1 MERSATDCG
10 SATFEEPSQH
20 LDKYRDEQKGK
31 AVVTLAE
38 VARRA
43 KVTGATVSNVLRN
56 PQKVKPET
64 VERVM
69 AAIRELG
76 YRPNLTARALARG
89 RTSTLALMLSNIANP
104 FYPEFVLAAER
115 EARKRGYFLLV
126 CNTDDDPAITR
137 AYLEQIAG
145 SLASG
150 VIVMNTDLSESE
162 LTEIA
167 SRGVSVVLCMWEHV
181 RPSRALPCVTIDF
194 AAAGALAAA
203 HLSGLGHRKFG
214 ALVGAGSGGP
224 QTLRLDG
231 FAGALAAHGHSEK
244 SLTVIHAHD
253 SIESGYDAAMSMLR
267 TKPTLTAIFATNDL
281 MAIGAMQATA
291 DLGKR
296 VPDDVSVIGLTDI
309 TLAHQFR
316 PALTTIRLPTNEI
329 AARSIALALEM
340 VEGGTPAQALY
351 LVRAPELVVRES
363 TGRAPS
369 RRR

>member
-1 MERSATDCG
+1 M
-10 SATFEEPSQH
+10 
-20 LDKYRDEQKGK
+20 
-31 AVVTLAE
+31 VTLAE

-89 RTSTLALMLSNIANP
+89 RTSTLALMLSNITNP

-137 AYLEQIAG
+137 AYLDQIAG

-150 VIVMNTDLSESE
+150 VIVMNTDLGEGE
-162 LTEIA
+162 LTDIA
-167 SRGVSVVLCMWEHV
+167 RKGIAVVLCMWEHV
-181 RPSRALPCVTIDF
+181 HASLALPCVTVDF

-214 ALVGAGSGGP
+214 VLVGAGSGGP
-224 QTLRLDG
+224 QTIRLDG
-231 FAGALAAHGHSEK
+231 FAAALAAHGHAEK
-244 SLTVIHAHD
+244 SLVVVQSHD
-253 SIESGYDAAMSMLR
+253 SIESGYEGAVKLMR
-267 TKPTLTAIFATNDL
+267 GKPAVTAIFATNDL
-281 MAIGAMQATA
+281 MAIGAMQAAA

-296 VPDDVSVIGLTDI
+296 VPDDLSVIGLTDI

-316 PALTTIRLPTNEI
+316 PALTTIRLPTADI
-329 AARSIALALEM
+329 AARSVALALEM
-340 VEGGTPAQALY
+340 VEGTAPTQERY
-351 LVRAPELVVRES
+351 VVRAPELIVRES
-363 TGRAPS
+363 TGPRK
-369 RRR
+369 R

>member
-1 MERSATDCG
+1 M
-10 SATFEEPSQH
+10 
-20 LDKYRDEQKGK
+20 
-31 AVVTLAE
+31 VTLAE

-56 PQKVKPET
+56 PHKVKPET

-89 RTSTLALMLSNIANP
+89 RTSTLALMLSNITNP

-126 CNTDDDPAITR
+126 CNTDDDPAIMR

-150 VIVMNTDLSESE
+150 VLVMNTNLGESE
-162 LTEIA
+162 LTDIA

-181 RPSRALPCVTIDF
+181 RASLALPCVTMDF
-194 AAAGALAAA
+194 AAAGALAAS

-214 ALVGAGSGGP
+214 ALVGDGSGNP
-224 QTLRLDG
+224 QTIRLDG
-231 FAGALAAHGHSEK
+231 FATALAAHGHSEK
-244 SLTVIHAHD
+244 SIVVVESHD
-253 SIESGYDAAMSMLR
+253 SIECGYEAAMGLLR
-267 TKPTLTAIFATNDL
+267 AKPGVTSIFATNDL
-281 MAIGAMQATA
+281 MAIGAMQAAA

-296 VPDDVSVIGLTDI
+296 VPDDLSVIGLTDI

-316 PALTTIRLPTNEI
+316 PALTTVRLPTADI
-329 AARSIALALEM
+329 AARSVALVVEM
-340 VEGGTPAQALY
+340 VEGGTPAQDRY
-351 LVRAPELVVRES
+351 VVRAPELVVRES
-363 TGRAPS
+363 TGPAPS

>member
-1 MERSATDCG
+1 MLLEAGGMT
-10 SATFEEPSQH
+10 
-20 LDKYRDEQKGK
+20 L
-31 AVVTLAE
+31 VTLAE

-89 RTSTLALMLSNIANP
+89 RTSTLALMLSNISNP

-137 AYLEQIAG
+137 AYLDEIAG

-150 VIVMNTDLSESE
+150 VIVMNTDLGESE

-167 SRGVSVVLCMWEHV
+167 GKGVALVLCMWEHV
-181 RPSRALPCVTIDF
+181 QASLALPCVTIDF
-194 AAAGALAAA
+194 AAAGALAAT
-203 HLSGLGHRKFG
+203 HLSGLGHRAFG

-224 QTLRLDG
+224 QTIRLGG
-231 FAGALAAHGHSEK
+231 FATALAQRGHADT
-244 SLTVIHAHD
+244 SLVVVEAHD
-253 SIESGYDAAMSMLR
+253 SIESGYEAAIGLLR
-267 TKPTLTAIFATNDL
+267 GAPALTSIFATNDL
-281 MAIGAMQATA
+281 MAIGAIQAAA
-291 DLGKR
+291 DLGRR
-296 VPDDVSVIGLTDI
+296 VPEDLSVIGVTDI
-309 TLAHQFR
+309 ALAHQFR
-316 PALTTIRLPTNEI
+316 PALTTVRLPTAEI
-329 AARSIALALEM
+329 AARSIALTVEM
-340 VEGGTPAQALY
+340 IEGGAPVQERY
-351 LVRAPELVVRES
+351 IVPGPELVVRES
-363 TGRAPS
+363 TGRAPL
-369 RRR
+369 RRS

>member
-1 MERSATDCG
+1 M
-10 SATFEEPSQH
+10 
-20 LDKYRDEQKGK
+20 
-31 AVVTLAE
+31 VTLAE

-69 AAIRELG
+69 AAVRELG

-89 RTSTLALMLSNIANP
+89 RTSTLALMLSNISNP

-150 VIVMNTDLSESE
+150 VIVMNTDLGEGE
-162 LTEIA
+162 LTDVA
-167 SRGVSVVLCMWEHV
+167 SRGVAVVLCMWEHV
-181 RPSRALPCVTIDF
+181 KATRALPCVTIDF

-214 ALVGAGSGGP
+214 AIVGVGSGGP
-224 QTLRLDG
+224 QTIRLDG
-231 FAGALAAHGHSEK
+231 FAAALAAHGHAEK
-244 SLTVIHAHD
+244 ALIAVQSHD
-253 SIESGYDAAMSMLR
+253 SIESGYEAAVGLMR
-267 TKPTLTAIFATNDL
+267 AKPAVTSIFATNDL
-281 MAIGAMQATA
+281 MAIGAMQAAA

-296 VPDDVSVIGLTDI
+296 VPDDLSVIGLTDI
-309 TLAHQFR
+309 ALAQQFR
-316 PALTTIRLPTNEI
+316 PALTTVRLPTAEI
-329 AARSIALALEM
+329 AARSVALALEI
-340 VEGGTPAQALY
+340 VEGGTPAQERY
-351 LVRAPELVVRES
+351 VVRAPELVVRES
-363 TGRAPS
+363 TGPAPP

>member
-1 MERSATDCG
+1 M
-10 SATFEEPSQH
+10 
-20 LDKYRDEQKGK
+20 
-31 AVVTLAE
+31 VTLAE

-89 RTSTLALMLSNIANP
+89 RTSTLALMLSNITNP

-150 VIVMNTDLSESE
+150 VIVMNTDLGERE
-162 LTEIA
+162 LIEFA
-167 SRGVSVVLCMWEHV
+167 RKGVSVVLCMWEHV
-181 RPSRALPCVTIDF
+181 QASRALPCVTIDF

-203 HLSGLGHRKFG
+203 HLSGLGHRRFG

-224 QTLRLDG
+224 QTIRLEG
-231 FAGALAAHGHSEK
+231 FAASLSAHGHAEK
-244 SLTVIHAHD
+244 SLVVVNAHD
-253 SIESGYDAAMSMLR
+253 SIESGYDAAMGLLR
-267 TKPTLTAIFATNDL
+267 AKPALTSIFATNDL
-281 MAIGAMQATA
+281 MAIGAMQAAA
-291 DLGKR
+291 DLGRR
-296 VPDDVSVIGLTDI
+296 VPDDLSVIGLTDVA
-309 TLAHQFR
+309 LAHQFR
-316 PALTTIRLPTNEI
+316 PALTTVRLPTAEI
-329 AARSIALALEM
+329 AARSVALTLEM
-340 VEGGTPAQALY
+340 VEGGVPTQDVY
-351 LVRAPELVVRES
+351 VVRAPELVVRES

>member
-1 MERSATDCG
+1 M
-10 SATFEEPSQH
+10 
-20 LDKYRDEQKGK
+20 
-31 AVVTLAE
+31 VTLAE

-89 RTSTLALMLSNIANP
+89 RTSTLALMLSNITNP

-150 VIVMNTDLSESE
+150 VIVMNTDLGEGE
-162 LTEIA
+162 LTDIA
-167 SRGVSVVLCMWEHV
+167 SKGVAVVLCMWEHV
-181 RPSRALPCVTIDF
+181 QASRALPCVTIDF

-203 HLSGLGHRKFG
+203 HLSRLGHRKFG

-224 QTLRLDG
+224 QTIRLDG
-231 FAGALAAHGHSEK
+231 FASALAAHGHSEK
-244 SLTVIHAHD
+244 SLFIAQSHD
-253 SIESGYDAAMSMLR
+253 SIESGYEAAMGILR
-267 TKPTLTAIFATNDL
+267 AKPAVTAIFATNDL
-281 MAIGAMQATA
+281 MAIGAMQAAA
-291 DLGKR
+291 DLGRR
-296 VPDDVSVIGLTDI
+296 VPDELSVIGVTDI

-316 PALTTIRLPTNEI
+316 PALTTVRLPTADI
-329 AARSIALALEM
+329 AARSVALTLEM
-340 VEGGTPAQALY
+340 VEGGTPTQPLY
-351 LVRAPELVVRES
+351 VVRAPELVVRES
-363 TGRAPS
+363 TGPAPS
-369 RRR
+369 RRRTHSVR

>member
-1 MERSATDCG
+1 M
-10 SATFEEPSQH
+10 
-20 LDKYRDEQKGK
+20 
-31 AVVTLAE
+31 VTLAE

-64 VERVM
+64 VERVT

-89 RTSTLALMLSNIANP
+89 RTSTLALMLSNITNP

-115 EARKRGYFLLV
+115 EARKRGHFLLV

-150 VIVMNTDLSESE
+150 VIVMNTDLNESE

-167 SRGVSVVLCMWEHV
+167 SRGIAAVLCMWEHV
-181 RPSRALPCVTIDF
+181 QPSRALPCVTIDF

-203 HLSGLGHRKFG
+203 HLSSLGHRKFG

-224 QTLRLDG
+224 QTIRLDG
-231 FAGALAAHGHSEK
+231 FASALAAHGHANK
-244 SLTVIHAHD
+244 SLAVVQARD
-253 SIESGYDAAMSMLR
+253 SIESGYEAAIGLLR
-267 TKPTLTAIFATNDL
+267 DKPRLTGIFATNDL
-281 MAIGAMQATA
+281 MAIGAMQAVA

-296 VPDDVSVIGLTDI
+296 VPDDISVIGLTDI
-309 TLAHQFR
+309 ELAHQFR
-316 PALTTIRLPTNEI
+316 PALTTVRLPTAEI
-329 AARSIALALEM
+329 AARSVALTLEM
-340 VEGGTPAQALY
+340 IEGGEPAQDIY
-351 LVRAPELVVRES
+351 VVRSPELVVRAS

-369 RRR
+369 RRRRA

>member
-1 MERSATDCG
+1 M
-10 SATFEEPSQH
+10 
-20 LDKYRDEQKGK
+20 
-31 AVVTLAE
+31 VTLAE

-89 RTSTLALMLSNIANP
+89 RTSTLALMLSNISNP

-150 VIVMNTDLSESE
+150 VIVMNTDLGEGE
-162 LTEIA
+162 LTDVA
-167 SRGVSVVLCMWEHV
+167 SRGVAVVLCMWEHV
-181 RPSRALPCVTIDF
+181 KATRALPCVTIDF

-214 ALVGAGSGGP
+214 AIVGVGSGGP
-224 QTLRLDG
+224 QTIRLDG
-231 FAGALAAHGHSEK
+231 FAAALAAHGHAEK
-244 SLTVIHAHD
+244 SLIAVQSHD
-253 SIESGYDAAMSMLR
+253 SIESGYEAAVGLMR
-267 TKPTLTAIFATNDL
+267 AKPAVTSIFATNDL
-281 MAIGAMQATA
+281 MAIGAMQAAA

-296 VPDDVSVIGLTDI
+296 VPDDLSVVGLTDI
-309 TLAHQFR
+309 ALAHQFR
-316 PALTTIRLPTNEI
+316 PALTTVRLPTAEI
-329 AARSIALALEM
+329 AARSVALALEM
-340 VEGGTPAQALY
+340 VEGGTPAQEQY
-351 LVRAPELVVRES
+351 VVRAPELVVRES
-363 TGRAPS
+363 TGPAPP

>member
-1 MERSATDCG
+1 M
-10 SATFEEPSQH
+10 
-20 LDKYRDEQKGK
+20 
-31 AVVTLAE
+31 VTLAE

-43 KVTGATVSNVLRN
+43 RVTGATVSNVLRN
-56 PQKVKPET
+56 PQKVRPET

-137 AYLEQIAG
+137 AYLDQIAG

-150 VIVMNTDLSESE
+150 VIVMNTDLRESE

-167 SRGVSVVLCMWEHV
+167 GKGVAVVLCMWEHV
-181 RPSRALPCVTIDF
+181 QASLALPCVTIDF

-203 HLSGLGHRKFG
+203 HLSGLGHRKFC

-224 QTLRLDG
+224 QTRRLEG
-231 FAGALAAHGHSEK
+231 FATALAAHGHSER
-244 SLTVIHAHD
+244 SLVVVHAHD
-253 SIESGYDAAMSMLR
+253 SIESGYEAAAKLLRKKMSA
-267 TKPTLTAIFATNDL
+267 TALFATNDL
-281 MAIGAMQATA
+281 MAIGAMQAAA

-296 VPDDVSVIGLTDI
+296 VPDDLSVIGLTDI
-309 TLAHQFR
+309 ELAHQFR
-316 PALTTIRLPTNEI
+316 PALTTVGLPTAEI
-329 AARSIALALEM
+329 AARSVALTLEM
-340 VEGGTPAQALY
+340 VEGAAPAQALY
-351 LVRAPELVVRES
+351 VVSAPALVVRQS
-363 TGRAPS
+363 TGRAPTS
-369 RRR
+369 SMRS

>member
-1 MERSATDCG
+1 M
-10 SATFEEPSQH
+10 
-20 LDKYRDEQKGK
+20 
-31 AVVTLAE
+31 VTLAE

-89 RTSTLALMLSNIANP
+89 RTSTLALMLSNISNP

-150 VIVMNTDLSESE
+150 VIVMNTDLGEGE
-162 LTEIA
+162 LTDVA
-167 SRGVSVVLCMWEHV
+167 SRGVAVVLCMWEHV
-181 RPSRALPCVTIDF
+181 KATRALPCVTIDF
-194 AAAGALAAA
+194 AAAGALAAT

-214 ALVGAGSGGP
+214 AIVGVGSGGP
-224 QTLRLDG
+224 QTIRLDG
-231 FAGALAAHGHSEK
+231 FAAALAAHGHAEK
-244 SLTVIHAHD
+244 ALIAVQSHD
-253 SIESGYDAAMSMLR
+253 SIESGYEAAVGLMR
-267 TKPTLTAIFATNDL
+267 AKPAVTSIFATNDL
-281 MAIGAMQATA
+281 MAIGAMQAAA

-296 VPDDVSVIGLTDI
+296 VPDDLSVIGLTDI
-309 TLAHQFR
+309 ALAHQFR
-316 PALTTIRLPTNEI
+316 PALTTVRLPTAEI
-329 AARSIALALEM
+329 AARSVALALEI
-340 VEGGTPAQALY
+340 VEGGTPAQERY
-351 LVRAPELVVRES
+351 VVRAPELVVRES
-363 TGRAPS
+363 TGPAPP

>member
-1 MERSATDCG
+1 M
-10 SATFEEPSQH
+10 
-20 LDKYRDEQKGK
+20 
-31 AVVTLAE
+31 VTLAE
-38 VARRA
+38 VAQRA

-56 PQKVKPET
+56 PHKVKPET

-89 RTSTLALMLSNIANP
+89 RTSTLALMLSSITNP

-126 CNTDDDPAITR
+126 CNTDDDPAIMR

-150 VIVMNTDLSESE
+150 VIVMNTNLSESE
-162 LTEIA
+162 LTDIA
-167 SRGVSVVLCMWEHV
+167 GRGIAVVLCMWEHV
-181 RPSRALPCVTIDF
+181 QASRALPCVTIDF
-194 AAAGALAAA
+194 AAAGALAAS

-214 ALVGAGSGGP
+214 ALVGSGSGNP
-224 QTLRLDG
+224 QTIRLDG
-231 FAGALAAHGHSEK
+231 FATALAAHGHSEK
-244 SLTVIHAHD
+244 SLVTVQTHD
-253 SIESGYDAAMSMLR
+253 SIECGYEAAMGLLR
-267 TKPTLTAIFATNDL
+267 AKPGVTSIFATNDL
-281 MAIGAMQATA
+281 MAIGAMQAAA

-296 VPDDVSVIGLTDI
+296 VPDDLSVIGLTDI

-316 PALTTIRLPTNEI
+316 PALTTVRLPTADI
-329 AARSIALALEM
+329 AARSIALVVEM
-340 VEGGTPAQALY
+340 AEGGAPAQERY
-351 LVRAPELVVRES
+351 VVRAPELVVRES
-363 TGRAPS
+363 TGPAPS

>member
-1 MERSATDCG
+1 M
-10 SATFEEPSQH
+10 
-20 LDKYRDEQKGK
+20 
-31 AVVTLAE
+31 VTLAE

-89 RTSTLALMLSNIANP
+89 RTSTLALMLSNISNP

-150 VIVMNTDLSESE
+150 VIVMNTDLGEGE
-162 LTEIA
+162 LTDVA
-167 SRGVSVVLCMWEHV
+167 SRGVAVVLCMWEHV
-181 RPSRALPCVTIDF
+181 KATRALPCVTIDF
-194 AAAGALAAA
+194 AAAGALAAT

-214 ALVGAGSGGP
+214 AIVGVGSGGP
-224 QTLRLDG
+224 QTIRLDG
-231 FAGALAAHGHSEK
+231 FAAALAAHGHAEK
-244 SLTVIHAHD
+244 ALIAVQSHD
-253 SIESGYDAAMSMLR
+253 SIESGYEAAVGLMRAKPAVTLICA
-267 TKPTLTAIFATNDL
+267 TKDL
-281 MAIGAMQATA
+281 MASGAMQAAA

-296 VPDDVSVIGLTDI
+296 VPDDLSVIGLTDI
-309 TLAHQFR
+309 ALAHQFR
-316 PALTTIRLPTNEI
+316 PALTTVRLPTAEI
-329 AARSIALALEM
+329 AARSVALALEI
-340 VEGGTPAQALY
+340 VEGGTPAQERY
-351 LVRAPELVVRES
+351 VVRAPELVVRES
-363 TGRAPS
+363 TGPAPP

>member
-1 MERSATDCG
+1 M
-10 SATFEEPSQH
+10 
-20 LDKYRDEQKGK
+20 
-31 AVVTLAE
+31 VTLAE

-43 KVTGATVSNVLRN
+43 NVTGATVSNVLRN

-89 RTSTLALMLSNIANP
+89 RTSTLALLLSNIANP

-150 VIVMNTDLSESE
+150 VIVMNTDLGEGE
-162 LTEIA
+162 LAGIA
-167 SRGVSVVLCMWEHV
+167 SKGVAVVLCMWEHV
-181 RPSRALPCVTIDF
+181 QASRALPCVTTDF

-214 ALVGAGSGGP
+214 VIFGGGSGGP
-224 QTLRLDG
+224 QTIRLDG
-231 FAGALAAHGHSEK
+231 FAAALAAHGHSEK
-244 SLTVIHAHD
+244 SLFIVRAHD
-253 SIESGYDAAMSMLR
+253 SIESGYEAAAGLLR
-267 TKPTLTAIFATNDL
+267 AKPAMTSIFATNDL
-281 MAIGAMQATA
+281 MAIGAMQAAA

-296 VPDDVSVIGLTDI
+296 VPDDLSVMGLTDI
-309 TLAHQFR
+309 ALAHQFR
-316 PALTTIRLPTNEI
+316 PALTTVRLPTADI
-329 AARSIALALEM
+329 AARSVALALEM
-340 VEGGTPAQALY
+340 VEGGTPAQDVY
-351 LVRAPELVVRES
+351 VVRAPELVVRES
-363 TGRAPS
+363 TAPAPS
-369 RRR
+369 RQR

>member
-1 MERSATDCG
+1 M
-10 SATFEEPSQH
+10 
-20 LDKYRDEQKGK
+20 
-31 AVVTLAE
+31 VTLAE

-56 PQKVKPET
+56 PHKVKPET

-89 RTSTLALMLSNIANP
+89 RTSTLALMLSNITNP

-115 EARKRGYFLLV
+115 EARRRGYFLLV

-150 VIVMNTDLSESE
+150 VIVMNTDLGEGE
-162 LTEIA
+162 LTDIA
-167 SRGVSVVLCMWEHV
+167 NTGVAVVLCMWEHV
-181 RPSRALPCVTIDF
+181 RASRALPCVTIDF

-214 ALVGAGSGGP
+214 AIVGAGSGGP
-224 QTLRLDG
+224 QTIRLDG
-231 FAGALAAHGHSEK
+231 FAAALAAHGHSEK
-244 SLTVIHAHD
+244 SLVAAQAHD
-253 SIESGYDAAMSMLR
+253 SIESGYEAAMTLLR
-267 TKPTLTAIFATNDL
+267 AKPAVTAIFATNDL
-281 MAIGAMQATA
+281 MAIGAMQAAA

-316 PALTTIRLPTNEI
+316 PALTTVRLPTADI
-329 AARSIALALEM
+329 AARSVALALEM
-340 VEGGTPAQALY
+340 VEGGTPAQDVY
-351 LVRAPELVVRES
+351 VVGAPEIVVRES
-363 TGRAPS
+363 TGPAPS

>member
-1 MERSATDCG
+1 VAALVTR
-10 SATFEEPSQH
+10 
-20 LDKYRDEQKGK
+20 DKRRGN

-167 SRGVSVVLCMWEHV
+167 SRGVSP
-181 RPSRALPCVTIDF
+181 RRARSPPRIYP
-194 AAAGALAAA
+194 
-203 HLSGLGHRKFG
+203 
-214 ALVGAGSGGP
+214 GS
-224 QTLRLDG
+224 
-231 FAGALAAHGHSEK
+231 
-244 SLTVIHAHD
+244 
-253 SIESGYDAAMSMLR
+253 
-267 TKPTLTAIFATNDL
+267 
-281 MAIGAMQATA
+281 ATA
-291 DLGKR
+291 SSAR
-296 VPDDVSVIGLTDI
+296 WWAPV
-309 TLAHQFR
+309 R
-316 PALTTIRLPTNEI
+316 
-329 AARSIALALEM
+329 AARRRFGWTVSPARSPPM
-340 VEGGTPAQALY
+340 VI
-351 LVRAPELVVRES
+351 
-363 TGRAPS
+363 
-369 RRR
+369 RRNR

>member
-1 MERSATDCG
+1 M
-10 SATFEEPSQH
+10 
-20 LDKYRDEQKGK
+20 
-31 AVVTLAE
+31 VTLAE
-38 VARRA
+38 VAQRA

-56 PQKVKPET
+56 PHKVKPET

-89 RTSTLALMLSNIANP
+89 RTSTLALMLSSITNP

-126 CNTDDDPAITR
+126 CNTDDDPAIMR

-150 VIVMNTDLSESE
+150 VIVMNTNLSESE
-162 LTEIA
+162 LTDIA
-167 SRGVSVVLCMWEHV
+167 GRGIAVVLCMWEHV
-181 RPSRALPCVTIDF
+181 QASRALPCVTIDF
-194 AAAGALAAA
+194 AAAGALAAS

-214 ALVGAGSGGP
+214 ALVGAGSGNP
-224 QTLRLDG
+224 QTIRLDG
-231 FAGALAAHGHSEK
+231 FAMGLAARGHSEK
-244 SLTVIHAHD
+244 SLVTVQTHD
-253 SIESGYDAAMSMLR
+253 SIECGYEAAMGLLHR
-267 TKPTLTAIFATNDL
+267 KPGVTSIFATNDL
-281 MAIGAMQATA
+281 MAIGAMQAAA

-296 VPDDVSVIGLTDI
+296 VPHDLSVIGLTDI

-316 PALTTIRLPTNEI
+316 PALTTVRLPTADI
-329 AARSIALALEM
+329 AARSVALALEM
-340 VEGGTPAQALY
+340 VEGGTPTQERY
-351 LVRAPELVVRES
+351 VVRAPELVVRES
-363 TGRAPS
+363 TGPAPS

>member
-1 MERSATDCG
+1 M
-10 SATFEEPSQH
+10 
-20 LDKYRDEQKGK
+20 
-31 AVVTLAE
+31 VTLAE

-43 KVTGATVSNVLRN
+43 RVTGATVSNVLRN

-89 RTSTLALMLSNIANP
+89 RTSTFALMLSNIANP

-137 AYLEQIAG
+137 AYLDQIAG

-150 VIVMNTDLSESE
+150 IIVMNTDLRESE

-167 SRGVSVVLCMWEHV
+167 AKGVAVVLCMWEHV
-181 RPSRALPCVTIDF
+181 QASRALPCVTIDF

-224 QTLRLDG
+224 QTLRFDG
-231 FAGALAAHGHSEK
+231 FATALAAHGHGER
-244 SLTVIHAHD
+244 SLVVVHAHD
-253 SIESGYDAAMSMLR
+253 SIESGYEAAAALLR
-267 TKPTLTAIFATNDL
+267 EKPTVTALFATNDL
-281 MAIGAMQATA
+281 MAIGAMQAAA

-296 VPDDVSVIGLTDI
+296 IPDDLSVIGLTDI
-309 TLAHQFR
+309 ELAHQFR
-316 PALTTIRLPTNEI
+316 PALTTVRLPTAEI
-329 AARSIALALEM
+329 AARSVALTLEM
-340 VEGGTPAQALY
+340 VEGAMPAQALY
-351 LVRAPELVVRES
+351 VVRAPELVVRQS

-369 RRR
+369 ASKRR

>member
-1 MERSATDCG
+1 M
-10 SATFEEPSQH
+10 
-20 LDKYRDEQKGK
+20 
-31 AVVTLAE
+31 VTLAE

-150 VIVMNTDLSESE
+150 IIVMNTDLGEGE
-162 LTEIA
+162 LTDVA
-167 SRGVSVVLCMWEHV
+167 NRGVAVVLCMWEHV
-181 RPSRALPCVTIDF
+181 QPSRTLPCVTIDF
-194 AAAGALAAA
+194 AAAGALAAT

-224 QTLRLDG
+224 QTIRLDG
-231 FAGALAAHGHSEK
+231 FARALAAHGHSEK
-244 SLTVIHAHD
+244 SLTVVHAHD
-253 SIESGYDAAMSMLR
+253 SLESGYEATMGLLHR
-267 TKPTLTAIFATNDL
+267 KPALTAIFATNDL
-281 MAIGAMQATA
+281 MAIGAMQAAA

-296 VPDDVSVIGLTDI
+296 VPDDLSVVGLTDI
-309 TLAHQFR
+309 VLAHQFR
-316 PALTTIRLPTNEI
+316 PALTTVRLPTAEI

-340 VEGGTPAQALY
+340 VEGGTSTQDLY
-351 LVRAPELVVRES
+351 VVRAPELIVRES
-363 TGRAPS
+363 TGPAPS
-369 RRR
+369 RRRRA

>member
-1 MERSATDCG
+1 M
-10 SATFEEPSQH
+10 
-20 LDKYRDEQKGK
+20 
-31 AVVTLAE
+31 VTLAE
-38 VARRA
+38 VAQRA

-56 PQKVKPET
+56 PHKVKPET

-89 RTSTLALMLSNIANP
+89 RTSTLALMLSSITNP

-126 CNTDDDPAITR
+126 CNTDDDPAIMR

-150 VIVMNTDLSESE
+150 VIVMNTNLSESE
-162 LTEIA
+162 LTDIA
-167 SRGVSVVLCMWEHV
+167 GRGIAVVLCMWEHV
-181 RPSRALPCVTIDF
+181 QASRALPCVTIDF
-194 AAAGALAAA
+194 AAAGALAAS

-214 ALVGAGSGGP
+214 ALVGSGSGNP
-224 QTLRLDG
+224 QTIRLDG
-231 FAGALAAHGHSEK
+231 FATALVAHGHSEK
-244 SLTVIHAHD
+244 SLVTVQTHD
-253 SIESGYDAAMSMLR
+253 SIECGYEAAMGLLR
-267 TKPTLTAIFATNDL
+267 AKPGVTSIFATNDL
-281 MAIGAMQATA
+281 MAIGAMQAAA

-296 VPDDVSVIGLTDI
+296 VPDDLSVIGLTDI

-316 PALTTIRLPTNEI
+316 PALTTVRLPTADI
-329 AARSIALALEM
+329 AARSIALVVEM
-340 VEGGTPAQALY
+340 AEGGAPAQERY
-351 LVRAPELVVRES
+351 VVRAPELVVRES
-363 TGRAPS
+363 TGPAPS

>member
-1 MERSATDCG
+1 M
-10 SATFEEPSQH
+10 
-20 LDKYRDEQKGK
+20 
-31 AVVTLAE
+31 VTLAE

-89 RTSTLALMLSNIANP
+89 RTSTLALMLSNITNP

-137 AYLEQIAG
+137 AYLDQIAG

-150 VIVMNTDLSESE
+150 VIVMNTDLGERE
-162 LTEIA
+162 LTDIA
-167 SRGVSVVLCMWEHV
+167 RKGIAVVLCMWEHV
-181 RPSRALPCVTIDF
+181 QASLALPCVTVDF

-224 QTLRLDG
+224 QTIRLDG
-231 FAGALAAHGHSEK
+231 FAAALAAHGHPEK
-244 SLTVIHAHD
+244 SLAVVQSHD
-253 SIESGYDAAMSMLR
+253 SIESGYEGAMQLMR
-267 TKPTLTAIFATNDL
+267 GKPAVTAIFATNDL
-281 MAIGAMQATA
+281 MAIGAMQAAA

-296 VPDDVSVIGLTDI
+296 VPDDLSVIGLTDI

-316 PALTTIRLPTNEI
+316 PALTTIRLPTADI
-329 AARSIALALEM
+329 AARSVALALEM
-340 VEGGTPAQALY
+340 VEGTAPTQERY
-351 LVRAPELVVRES
+351 VVRAPELIVRES
-363 TGRAPS
+363 TGPRK
-369 RRR
+369 R